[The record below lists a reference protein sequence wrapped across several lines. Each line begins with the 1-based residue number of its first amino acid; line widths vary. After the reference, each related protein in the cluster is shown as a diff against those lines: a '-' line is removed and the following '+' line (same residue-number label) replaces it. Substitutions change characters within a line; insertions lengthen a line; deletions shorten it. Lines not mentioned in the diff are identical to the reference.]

1 MMTWILRMFET
12 HRRVERELDAVRYE
26 LQFWRLRAEELQ
38 SRVDSAKDSHI
49 KDLKKVADSESRRM
63 TGRNIFSSAGQGNP
77 EDFGRVI
84 PRDNGALSRRQQVLE
99 ASRSFA
105 QNFVDHYTKKPD
117 Q

>member
-12 HRRVERELDAVRYE
+12 HRRVERKLDAVRYE
-26 LQFWRLRAEELQ
+26 LQFWMSRAEELQ
-38 SRVDSAKDSHI
+38 SKVDAAKDNHI

-84 PRDNGALSRRQQVLE
+84 PRDNGALNRRQQVLE
-99 ASRSFA
+99 DSRQFA
-105 QNFVDHYTKKPD
+105 TSFVDYWKRKPE
-117 Q
+117 